1 MEKFMKRLRIEG
13 VPLALD
19 EAEQLL
25 SSKIAAILN
34 VDENHIGA
42 PQVIRKSLDARRNR
56 PPRFIYSVAFNMADN
71 WLAPEDLP
79 PGVKLSRVPVEPVSV
94 TFAPVLSAS
103 EKVIVVGSGP
113 AGLFAALFLALH
125 RCPVLLLERGKPVEE
140 RHRDVQSFWDQG
152 ILLPESNVYF
162 GEGGAG
168 TFSDGKLTSRVRNP
182 YTDWVKK
189 TLVDM
194 GAAPEILT
202 DAKPHI
208 GSDRL
213 RKVLVNIRKRLLSMN
228 CKVSFNT
235 KMTDLIIHKNHLEG
249 LIINGSAEIKAGH
262 LVLAIGQSS
271 EETYRLLEE
280 RGIGLGRKAFAM
292 GVRIEHPQE
301 HINRIQYGPWTGHP
315 VLPPADYTLTARVP
329 DLNRSVYS
337 FCMCPGGHVIGSS
350 SGAGGIV
357 TNGMSLSARKGIFA
371 NSAIVVNV
379 HPEDYVEY
387 GASALSGLAFRRTWE
402 EKAFDAGGRNYK
414 APAQG
419 LINFLEDCDSPETGA
434 TSFLPGVT
442 AASIKSILPDYVYE
456 SIRLGM
462 GKFKQAM
469 PGFITAEANLIGVET
484 RTSSPVRITRGDD
497 GQSVTVRGIYPC
509 GEGAGYAGGIISSAL
524 DGVRAALH
532 ILTQLQY

>member
-1 MEKFMKRLRIEG
+1 MEKLMKRWRIEG

-19 EAEQLL
+19 EDEQLL
-25 SSKIAAILN
+25 YSKVAAMLHIN
-34 VDENHIGA
+34 ENHIGD
-42 PQVIRKSLDARRNR
+42 PQVVRKSLDARRNR
-56 PPRFIYSVAFNMADN
+56 SPHFIYNVAFTVGDDWSAH
-71 WLAPEDLP
+71 EDLP
-79 PGVKLSRVPVEPVSV
+79 SGVKLSSVPAEPAPV
-94 TFAPVLSAS
+94 TFAPVLQAG
-103 EKVIVVGSGP
+103 EKVIVVGCGP
-113 AGLFAALFLALH
+113 AGLFAALFLALQ
-125 RCPVLLLERGKPVEE
+125 RCPVLLLERGKAVEE
-140 RHRDVQSFWDQG
+140 RHLDVQSFWEQG
-152 ILLPESNVYF
+152 MLLPDSNVYF

-189 TLVDM
+189 ALVEM

-213 RKVLVNIRKRLLSMN
+213 RKVLVNLRKRLMSLN
-228 CKVSFNT
+228 CQISFNS

-249 LIINGSAEIKAGH
+249 IIVNGAGEVKTAH

-280 RGIGLGRKAFAM
+280 RGVELGRKAFAM
-292 GVRIEHPQE
+292 GLRIEHPQE
-301 HINRIQYGPWTGHP
+301 HINRIQYGRWTGHP

-329 DLNRSVYS
+329 ELKRSVYS
-337 FCMCPGGHVIGSS
+337 FCMCPGGQVIGSS
-350 SGAGGIV
+350 SGEGGIV
-357 TNGMSLSARKGIFA
+357 TNGMSLSARNGIYA

-379 HPEDYVEY
+379 LPEDYEDY
-387 GASALSGLAFRRTWE
+387 GTSGLSGLAFRRTWE
-402 EKAFDAGGRNYK
+402 EKAYNAGGRTYK

-419 LINFLEDCDSPETGA
+419 LINFLEDHDSPAIGA
-434 TSFLPGVT
+434 TSFLPGVR
-442 AASIKSILPDYVYE
+442 AASLRSILPDYVYD
-456 SIRLGM
+456 SIRLGLRQ
-462 GKFKQAM
+462 FQQAM

-497 GQSVTVRGIYPC
+497 GQSTTVRGIYPC

-524 DGVRAALH
+524 DGVRAALQ
-532 ILTQLQY
+532 ILTRL

>member
-1 MEKFMKRLRIEG
+1 MEKIMKRWRIEG

-19 EAEQLL
+19 EDEQLL
-25 SSKIAAILN
+25 NSKVAAILHIN
-34 VDENHIGA
+34 ENHIGD
-42 PQVIRKSLDARRNR
+42 PQVIRRSLDARRNR
-56 PPRFIYSVAFNMADN
+56 PPHFIYNVAFTVEDD
-71 WLAPEDLP
+71 WSAPEDLP
-79 PGVKLSRVPVEPVSV
+79 SGVKVSSAPAEPAPVTFVPVLQ
-94 TFAPVLSAS
+94 AG
-103 EKVIVVGSGP
+103 EKVIVVGCGP

-152 ILLPESNVYF
+152 ILLPDSNVYF

-182 YTDWVKK
+182 YTVWVKK

-213 RKVLVNIRKRLLSMN
+213 RKVLVNLRKRLLSMN
-228 CKVSFNT
+228 CQVSFNT

-249 LIINGSAEIKAGH
+249 IIVNGAGEIKTAH

-271 EETYRLLEE
+271 EETYRLLED
-280 RGIGLGRKAFAM
+280 RGIELGRKAFAM
-292 GVRIEHPQE
+292 GLRIEHPQE
-301 HINRIQYGPWTGHP
+301 HINRIQYGRWTGHP
-315 VLPPADYTLTARVP
+315 VLPPADYTLTARIP
-329 DLNRSVYS
+329 ELNRSVYS
-337 FCMCPGGHVIGSS
+337 FCMCPGGQVIGSS
-350 SGAGGIV
+350 SGEGGIV
-357 TNGMSLSARKGIFA
+357 TNGMSLSARKGIYA

-379 HPEDYVEY
+379 HPEDYEDY
-387 GASALSGLAFRRTWE
+387 GASGLSGLAFRRTWE
-402 EKAFDAGGRNYK
+402 ERAFNAGGRTYK

-419 LINFLEDCDSPETGA
+419 LINFLEDRDSPVTGA
-434 TSFLPGVT
+434 TTFLPGVS
-442 AASIKSILPDYVYE
+442 AASLRAILPDYVYE
-456 SIRLGM
+456 SIRLGIRQ
-462 GKFKQAM
+462 FQQAM

-484 RTSSPVRITRGDD
+484 RTSSPVRITRGGD
-497 GQSVTVRGIYPC
+497 GQSISVRGIYPC

-524 DGVRAALH
+524 DGIRAALH
-532 ILTQLQY
+532 ILTRL

>member
-1 MEKFMKRLRIEG
+1 MEKIMKRWRIEG

-19 EAEQLL
+19 EDEQLL
-25 SSKIAAILN
+25 NSKVAAIMHIN
-34 VDENHIGA
+34 ENHIGD
-42 PQVIRKSLDARRNR
+42 PQVIRRSLDARRNR
-56 PPRFIYSVAFNMADN
+56 PPHFIYNVAFTVEDD
-71 WLAPEDLP
+71 WSAPEDLP
-79 PGVKLSRVPVEPVSV
+79 SGVKVSSAPAEPAPVTFVPVLQ
-94 TFAPVLSAS
+94 AG
-103 EKVIVVGSGP
+103 EKVIVVGCGP

-152 ILLPESNVYF
+152 ILLPDSNVYF

-182 YTDWVKK
+182 YTVWVKK

-213 RKVLVNIRKRLLSMN
+213 RKVLVNLRKRLLSMN
-228 CKVSFNT
+228 CQVSFNT

-249 LIINGSAEIKAGH
+249 IIVNGAGEIKTAH

-271 EETYRLLEE
+271 EETYRLLED
-280 RGIGLGRKAFAM
+280 RGIELGRKAFAM
-292 GVRIEHPQE
+292 GLRIEHPQE
-301 HINRIQYGPWTGHP
+301 HINRIQYGRWTGHP
-315 VLPPADYTLTARVP
+315 VLPPADYTLTALIP
-329 DLNRSVYS
+329 ELNRSVYS
-337 FCMCPGGHVIGSS
+337 FCMCPGGQVIGSS
-350 SGAGGIV
+350 SGEGGIV
-357 TNGMSLSARKGIFA
+357 TNGMSLSARKGIYA

-379 HPEDYVEY
+379 HPEDYEDY
-387 GASALSGLAFRRTWE
+387 GASGLSGLAFRRTWE
-402 EKAFDAGGRNYK
+402 ERAFNAGGRTYK

-419 LINFLEDCDSPETGA
+419 LINFLEDRDSPVTGA
-434 TSFLPGVT
+434 TTFLPGVS
-442 AASIKSILPDYVYE
+442 AASLRAILPDYVYE
-456 SIRLGM
+456 SIRLGIRQ
-462 GKFKQAM
+462 FQQAM

-497 GQSVTVRGIYPC
+497 GQSTSVRGIYPC

-524 DGVRAALH
+524 DGIRAALH
-532 ILTQLQY
+532 ILTRL

>member
-1 MEKFMKRLRIEG
+1 MKRWRIEG
-13 VPLALD
+13 VTLSLAED
-19 EAEQLL
+19 EQLL
-25 SSKIAAILN
+25 NSKIAGILN
-34 VDENHIGA
+34 INKNHIGA

-56 PPRFIYSVAFNMADN
+56 PPHYTYNVAFTMEEDD
-71 WLAPEDLP
+71 WSAPKDLP
-79 PGVKLSRVPVEPVSV
+79 SGIKVSSVPAEPAPVTFVPVLR
-94 TFAPVLSAS
+94 AG
-103 EKVIVVGSGP
+103 EKVIVVGCGP
-113 AGLFAALFLALH
+113 AGLFASLFLALH

-152 ILLPESNVYF
+152 ILLPDSNVYF

-182 YTDWVKK
+182 YTLWVKK
-189 TLVDM
+189 ILVDM

-202 DAKPHI
+202 DGKPHI

-213 RKVLVNIRKRLLSMN
+213 RKVLVNLRKRLLSMN
-228 CKVSFNT
+228 CQVSFNT

-249 LIINGSAEIKAGH
+249 IIVNGVGEIKTSH

-271 EETYRLLEE
+271 EETYRVLED
-280 RGIGLGRKAFAM
+280 RGIGLGKKAFAM
-292 GVRIEHPQE
+292 GLRIEHPQE
-301 HINRIQYGPWTGHP
+301 DINRIQYGPWTGHP

-329 DLNRSVYS
+329 ELNRSVYS
-337 FCMCPGGHVIGSS
+337 FCMCPGGQVIGSS
-350 SGAGGIV
+350 SGEGGIV
-357 TNGMSLSARKGIFA
+357 TNGMSQSARKGIYA

-379 HPEDYVEY
+379 HPEDYEEY
-387 GASALSGLAFRRTWE
+387 GASGLGGLAFRRTWE
-402 EKAFDAGGRNYK
+402 EKAFDAGGRTYK

-419 LINFLEDCDSPETGA
+419 LLNFLEDRDSPEIGA

-442 AASIKSILPDYVYE
+442 AASLKSILPDYVYE
-456 SIRLGM
+456 SIRFGM
-462 GKFKQAM
+462 GKFQQAM

-497 GQSVTVRGIYPC
+497 GQSTSVRGIYPC

-524 DGVRAALH
+524 DGIRAALH
-532 ILTQLQY
+532 ILTRL